1 MSYYE
6 YHVPRRYVQFEGA
19 LRELPN
25 YAALIGKNILFLTA
39 CDPVTKQVEDKIRE
53 GLDAPAAAW
62 MNPRLAAESPRYAR
76 YVPMTG
82 RLDRLRNEMKFEFY
96 DLGNTVV
103 SEENIRKTAD
113 LVREKGVDTVVGI
126 GGGKA
131 QDFARALTHYLPL
144 KVILVPTLAATNAS
158 ISTLSVLYTPDG
170 KQIEQYWRMD
180 NAPDLVLADTELLI
194 ENGPKV
200 LASGIGDIMST
211 YLEALCNIA
220 MTGKTDVMPMLSYR
234 SLELAVEIMYRQA
247 PAAIE
252 AVKTKKID
260 PAFES
265 IVSMIL
271 HNPGP
276 MGMICT
282 LGFAHVLDEIFLHF
296 ECSHK
301 TPHGLRV
308 GFASIP
314 MLICQKAEPVKL
326 KQYLDFCRKVGI
338 PTSLTEIGLDGIAK
352 AQWLEAARLT
362 VGKSG
367 TLETL
372 PFRISV
378 EEMIDCLLAVETI
391 NKEA

>member
-6 YHVPRRYVQFEGA
+6 YHVARRYVQFEGA

-39 CDPVTKQVEDKIRE
+39 CDPVTGLVEDKIRE
-53 GLDAPAAAW
+53 GLNAPAAAW
-62 MNPRLAAESPRYAR
+62 MNSRLAAESPRYAR
-76 YVPMTG
+76 YVPMTD
-82 RLDRLRNEMKFEFY
+82 RLDQLRREMKFEFY
-96 DLGNTVV
+96 NLGNTIV
-103 SEENIRKTAD
+103 SEENIRQVAD
-113 LVREKGVDTVVGI
+113 AVKKKDVDTVVGI

-170 KQIEQYWRMD
+170 KQISQYWRMD

-211 YLEALCNIA
+211 YLEGLCNIA
-220 MTGKTDVMPMLSYR
+220 MAGNTDVMPALSYR
-234 SLELAVEIMYRQA
+234 SLELAVDIMYQHA
-247 PAAIE
+247 PAAIT
-252 AVKTKKID
+252 AVREKKIN

-276 MGMICT
+276 MVMICT
-282 LGFAHVLDEIFLHF
+282 LGLAHVFDEIFLYF
-296 ECSHK
+296 DKSHK
-301 TPHGLRV
+301 IPHGLRV

-314 MLICQKAEPVKL
+314 MLICQKAEESKL
-326 KQYLDFCRKVGI
+326 KQYLDFCKKVGI
-338 PTSLTEIGLDGIAK
+338 PTSLKEIGLDGITET
-352 AQWLEAARLT
+352 QWREAARNT
-362 VGKSG
+362 IGKSG
-367 TLETL
+367 TLKTL
-372 PFRISV
+372 PYRITV
-378 EEMIDCLLAVETI
+378 EEMIDCLQAVDKITVED
-391 NKEA
+391 